1 MMSRKKRASN
11 GVRLEEPTDAGHGQG
26 TRRTRRDWLVENAA
40 RAAPGGGDS
49 VCHGVAVTA

>member
-1 MMSRKKRASN
+1 MSRKKRASN

-49 VCHGVAVTA
+49 VYHDVAVTA